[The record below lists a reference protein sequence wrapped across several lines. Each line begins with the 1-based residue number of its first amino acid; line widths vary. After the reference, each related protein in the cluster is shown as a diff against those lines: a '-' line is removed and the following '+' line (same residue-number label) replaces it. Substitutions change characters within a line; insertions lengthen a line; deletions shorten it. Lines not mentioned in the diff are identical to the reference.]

1 MIRAARSTLAARAGR
16 AFDLPTLG
24 RTLAVCA
31 PTIALYGATGD
42 VRWLLASIAT
52 VSIAI
57 AVERVG
63 IAPLGALA
71 QGTAI
76 VAGFLSLS
84 CALSAW
90 PAFVAGCATL
100 AAAAVALSRC
110 GARLRS
116 LGNFVFIP
124 SLYLTCEAA
133 AAHHS
138 ATRLVPYLGAA
149 MLPAIALSGVQ
160 AWRNAP
166 AAHRLHAL
174 ARWRGAREL
183 GRPAASSDA
192 AQAIVAVALAVAAA
206 ALLVEWRHIDNGQW
220 AIWSA
225 ASVVTGD
232 AATARVKLRDRG
244 LGALAGVPLGL
255 AAGHALPHG
264 ALVYTLA
271 TLASVLTLVAFRHY
285 ATGFGARCACI
296 ACASWVAQQSTAIAA
311 ERVVNVLAGG
321 LIGIACVLATHWFA
335 TRPLTRRH
343 NARANRRA

>member
-1 MIRAARSTLAARAGR
+1 MIRAARSAFAARAGR

-42 VRWLLASIAT
+42 ARWLLASIAT

-71 QGTAI
+71 QGAAI

-343 NARANRRA
+343 NARVNRRA

>member
-1 MIRAARSTLAARAGR
+1 MIRAARSALAARAGR

-42 VRWLLASIAT
+42 ARWLLASIAT

-71 QGTAI
+71 QGAAI

-138 ATRLVPYLGAA
+138 ATRLVPYLSAA

>member
-1 MIRAARSTLAARAGR
+1 MIRAARSALAARAGR

-42 VRWLLASIAT
+42 ARWLLASIAT

-71 QGTAI
+71 QSAAI

>member
-1 MIRAARSTLAARAGR
+1 MIRAARSALAARAGR

-42 VRWLLASIAT
+42 ARWLLASIAT

-71 QGTAI
+71 Q
-76 VAGFLSLS
+76 S
-84 CALSAW
+84 
-90 PAFVAGCATL
+90 ATL

>member
-1 MIRAARSTLAARAGR
+1 MIRAARSALAARAGR

-71 QGTAI
+71 QGAAI

-138 ATRLVPYLGAA
+138 AMRLVPYLGAA

>member
-1 MIRAARSTLAARAGR
+1 MIRAARSALAARAGR

-42 VRWLLASIAT
+42 ARWLLASIAT

-71 QGTAI
+71 QSAAI

-296 ACASWVAQQSTAIAA
+296 ACASSVAQQSTAIAA

>member
-1 MIRAARSTLAARAGR
+1 MACIRRRLRDARGGSRR
-16 AFDLPTLG
+16 
-24 RTLAVCA
+24 
-31 PTIALYGATGD
+31 
-42 VRWLLASIAT
+42 
-52 VSIAI
+52 
-57 AVERVG
+57 
-63 IAPLGALA
+63 
-71 QGTAI
+71 
-76 VAGFLSLS
+76 
-84 CALSAW
+84 
-90 PAFVAGCATL
+90 
-100 AAAAVALSRC
+100 AVALSRC

-183 GRPAASSDA
+183 GRPAASSDV

>member
-1 MIRAARSTLAARAGR
+1 MIRAARSALAARAGR

-42 VRWLLASIAT
+42 ARWLLASIAT

-71 QGTAI
+71 QSAAI

-285 ATGFGARCACI
+285 ATGFSARCACI

>member
-1 MIRAARSTLAARAGR
+1 MIRAARSALAARAGR

-42 VRWLLASIAT
+42 ARWLLASIAT

-71 QGTAI
+71 QSAAI

-100 AAAAVALSRC
+100 AAATVALSRC

>member
-1 MIRAARSTLAARAGR
+1 MIRAARSALAARAGR

-42 VRWLLASIAT
+42 ARWLLASIAT

-71 QGTAI
+71 QSAAI

-110 GARLRS
+110 GARLCS